1 MDARTFAVEHVLRN
15 GTRVTVRAVRPDDR
29 ARLAAAFERLDRES
43 VYTRF
48 FGYKSELTD
57 PELGRVASMD
67 FVRELMLVATVHS
80 APDEIVVGSA
90 RYVSPDAPERAG
102 AAEVAFT
109 VEEDYQGLGLATCL
123 LADLAA
129 IAREYGIQRFH
140 ADVLPGNKAM
150 LAVFAGSGL
159 PLKQQRDEGVVHVT
173 LALDAN

>member
-1 MDARTFAVEHVLRN
+1 
-15 GTRVTVRAVRPDDR
+15 
-29 ARLAAAFERLDRES
+29 
-43 VYTRF
+43 
-48 FGYKSELTD
+48 
-57 PELGRVASMD
+57 MD

-90 RYVSPDAPERAG
+90 RYVAPERAC

-129 IAREYGIQRFH
+129 IARESGIQRFH